1 MNKDKIIKDIL
12 LEYSVLSKTGGIDKL
27 DHDLLVTA
35 IENCGYASY
44 FSIPK
49 LVNEIETKKT
59 AIGLSDSDIEIINKI
74 IGRGKPE
81 QARVFF
87 EDDDLRKLDLL
98 NLKNQPTTIFPKDR
112 GQDAS
117 LTMSDVVKIGKEEG
131 GLKVLH
137 SNSSLRIATNK
148 GTRVSNINTTS
159 GIKTDTG
166 ILFGQLMLF
175 FKLVKEHPD
184 LFTLGVVS
192 KSPGK
197 EKEEIAVTHMNVW
210 FKENNPEKTPMR
222 LHFWDQNERV
232 ATGVEVDSAIRLNQG
247 KDAKADIALRNQET
261 DVFWIS
267 FKGAEF
273 NPDVKVQSVSRVD
286 FPQYSGM
293 LGLDKSFT
301 DGKVKMAW
309 DGIKVSFIE
318 GIKRHYPVPPL
329 TINPKTT
336 TFDEQN
342 KAITINGKSVLET
355 LGQGT
360 KFYIAV
366 TSDFRNAFYKFV
378 TKPSTGKKYLYYMG
392 GSKFLG
398 HLDFL
403 DGTKATRIIAG
414 KTIYGPEFDI
424 DGKAPFSKN
433 NCCILMHTTTN
444 VEMSVINPEDMTA
457 RDPSKMGSVNW
468 IKSNSPNASNERHL
482 LIKTTE
488 GGHVWFNPNM
498 PLPKNA
504 KDPIF
509 AYRPTLYGKSGT
521 TDQAASLTIG
531 NDDYLFLNFSLVT
544 LPLAKVDATSIDLKK

>member
-12 LEYSVLSKTGGIDKL
+12 LEYSTISKTGGIDKL

-35 IENCGYASY
+35 IENCGYVSY

-49 LVNEIETKKT
+49 LVNEIEKKENQ
-59 AIGLSDSDIEIINKI
+59 IGLSDDDISLINQI

-87 EDDDLRKLDLL
+87 DDDDLRKLDLS
-98 NLKNQPTTIFPKDR
+98 NPKNQPPTLFPKDR

-117 LTMSDVVKIGKEEG
+117 LTMSDVIKIGKEEG
-131 GLKVLH
+131 GLKILH

-166 ILFGQLMLF
+166 IIFGQLMLF
-175 FKLVKEHPD
+175 LKLVKEHPD

-197 EKEEIAVTHMNVW
+197 VKEEIAVDHINSW

-232 ATGVEVDSAIRLNQG
+232 ATGVEVDDAVRINEGRA
-247 KDAKADIALRNQET
+247 AKADIALRNQQT

-273 NPDVKVQSVSRVD
+273 NPKVQVQKVSRVD

-293 LGLDKSFT
+293 LGLDDAFT
-301 DGKVKMAW
+301 DGKIKSVWDSIKM
-309 DGIKVSFIE
+309 SFLD

-329 TINPKTT
+329 TINPKKT
-336 TFDEQN
+336 TFDEN
-342 KAITINGKSVLET
+342 RMVININGKSALET
-355 LGQGT
+355 LGRGT
-360 KFYIAV
+360 DFYIRI
-366 TSDFRNAFYKFV
+366 TSDFRKSFYDFV
-378 TKPSTGKKYLYYMG
+378 NEPSSGKKYLYYMG
-392 GSKFLG
+392 GSKFSG

-403 DGTKATRIIAG
+403 DGSQATRIIAG
-414 KTIYGPEFDI
+414 KTIYGPDFDI
-424 DGKAPFSKN
+424 KGKTPFSKN
-433 NCCILMHTTTN
+433 NCSVLMHTTTN
-444 VEMSVINPEDMTA
+444 VEMNIINPEDMA
-457 RDPSKMGSVNW
+457 SRDPSTMGSVNW
-468 IKSNSPNASNERHL
+468 IKANSPNAANERHL

-488 GGHVWFNPNM
+488 GGHVWFNPNL

-504 KDPIF
+504 KDPILS
-509 AYRPTLYGKSGT
+509 YRPTLYCKGGY
-521 TDQAASLTIG
+521 TDEAAQLKIG
-531 NDDYLFLNFSLVT
+531 NDDYLFILFRLVV
-544 LPLAKVDATSIDLKK
+544 LPLAKVDSSSVDLKK